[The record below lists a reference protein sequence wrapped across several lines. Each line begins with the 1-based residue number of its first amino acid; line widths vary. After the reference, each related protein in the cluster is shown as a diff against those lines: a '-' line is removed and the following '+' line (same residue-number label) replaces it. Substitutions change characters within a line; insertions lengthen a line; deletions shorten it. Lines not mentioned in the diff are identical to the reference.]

1 MTGNELDEILASD
14 DVQEIT
20 QEQQPETESTG
31 QTRDEQGRFATKAE
45 QPEQTQEQPEVTADD
60 TEPEQGKVPQQALHA
75 ARQKAKEATT
85 EAEQLRQQLA
95 QMQAQM
101 QAQIQ
106 LLNQRQAPQ
115 PQKTEDAPKPVD
127 FWESPDGFLES
138 RMTPLQQQMQQ
149 QREQFSKM
157 LAMQSHG
164 PETVDNA
171 FNAFVEAARANP
183 QAYAAE
189 YQSIMASEHP
199 YDALVSW
206 HKRQENLRI
215 VGNDPHAWLE
225 AEMEKRLADP
235 AYQAKVLERIKG
247 TAAANSRSNPVTS
260 LPPSLSRLPAGGN
273 TAADDDVSDAG
284 IFSHAMRS

>member
-20 QEQQPETESTG
+20 QEQQPEAESTG

-45 QPEQTQEQPEVTADD
+45 QPEQTQEQPEVTADEP
-60 TEPEQGKVPQQALHA
+60 EPEQGKVPQQALHA
-75 ARQKAKEATT
+75 ARQKAKEAST
-85 EAEQLRQQLA
+85 EAEHLRQQIA
-95 QMQAQM
+95 QMQG
-101 QAQIQ
+101 QIQ
-106 LLNQRQAPQ
+106 MLNQRQAA
-115 PQKTEDAPKPVD
+115 PQKIEEAPKPVD
-127 FWESPDGFLES
+127 FWESPDGYLES
-138 RMTPLQQQMQQ
+138 KLTPFQQQIQQ

-164 PETVDNA
+164 AETVDSA
-171 FNAFVEAARANP
+171 YNAFVEAARANP

-206 HKRQENLRI
+206 HKRQETLRM
-215 VGNDPHAWLE
+215 VGNDPNAWLE
-225 AEMEKRLADP
+225 AEMEKRLQDP
-235 AYQAKVLERIKG
+235 AYQAQVLERIKG
-247 TAAANSRSNPVTS
+247 TAAANSRSNPVTRI
-260 LPPSLSRLPAGGN
+260 PPSLSRLPAGGN

>member
-1 MTGNELDEILASD
+1 MTGTELDEILASD

-31 QTRDEQGRFATKAE
+31 QTRDEQGRFASKAE
-45 QPEQTQEQPEVTADD
+45 QPETTQEQPEVTDD
-60 TEPEQGKVPQQALHA
+60 EPEPEQGKVPQQALHA

-95 QMQAQM
+95 QMQAQ
-101 QAQIQ
+101 IQ

-115 PQKTEDAPKPVD
+115 PQKTEEAPKPVD
-127 FWESPDGFLES
+127 FWESPDSFLES
-138 RMTPLQQQMQQ
+138 KLSPFQQQIQQ

-157 LAMQSHG
+157 LAMQAHG
-164 PETVDNA
+164 SETVDNA
-171 FNAFVEAARANP
+171 YNAFVEAARANP

-206 HKRQENLRI
+206 HKRQETLRM
-215 VGNDPHAWLE
+215 VGNDPNAWLE
-225 AEMEKRLADP
+225 AEMDKRLEDP

-273 TAADDDVSDAG
+273 TAADEDLSDAG

>member
-45 QPEQTQEQPEVTADD
+45 QPEQTQEQPEVTVDEP
-60 TEPEQGKVPQQALHA
+60 EPEQGKVPQQALHA
-75 ARQKAKEATT
+75 ARQKAKEAST
-85 EAEQLRQQLA
+85 EAEQLRQQIA
-95 QMQAQM
+95 QMQG
-101 QAQIQ
+101 QIQ
-106 LLNQRQAPQ
+106 MLNQRQGAPQ
-115 PQKTEDAPKPVD
+115 KIEEAPKPVD
-127 FWESPDGFLES
+127 FWESPDGYLES
-138 RMTPLQQQMQQ
+138 KLSPFQQQIQQ

-164 PETVDNA
+164 AETVDSA
-171 FNAFVEAARANP
+171 YNAFVEAARANP

-206 HKRQENLRI
+206 HKRQETLRM
-215 VGNDPHAWLE
+215 VGNDPNAWLE
-225 AEMEKRLADP
+225 AEMEKRLQDP

-247 TAAANSRSNPVTS
+247 TAAVNSRSNPVTS

>member
-45 QPEQTQEQPEVTADD
+45 QPEQTQEQPEVTADEP
-60 TEPEQGKVPQQALHA
+60 EPEQGKVPQQALHA
-75 ARQKAKEATT
+75 ARQKAKEAST
-85 EAEQLRQQLA
+85 EAEQLRQQIA
-95 QMQAQM
+95 QMQG
-101 QAQIQ
+101 QIQ
-106 LLNQRQAPQ
+106 MLNQRQAA
-115 PQKTEDAPKPVD
+115 PQKIEDAPKPVD
-127 FWESPDGFLES
+127 FWESPDGYLES
-138 RMTPLQQQMQQ
+138 KLTPFQQQIQQ

-164 PETVDNA
+164 AETVDSA
-171 FNAFVEAARANP
+171 YNAFVEAARANP

-206 HKRQENLRI
+206 HKRQETLRM
-215 VGNDPHAWLE
+215 VGNDPNAWLE
-225 AEMEKRLADP
+225 AEMEKRLQDP

-247 TAAANSRSNPVTS
+247 TAAVNSRSNPVTRI
-260 LPPSLSRLPAGGN
+260 PPSLSRLPAGGN

>member
-14 DVQEIT
+14 DVQENT

-31 QTRDEQGRFATKAE
+31 QTRDEQGRFAAKAE
-45 QPEQTQEQPEVTADD
+45 QPEQPQEQPEVSDD
-60 TEPEQGKVPQQALHA
+60 EPEPEQGKVPQQALHA

-95 QMQAQM
+95 QA

-115 PQKTEDAPKPVD
+115 PQKTEEAPKPVD
-127 FWESPDGFLES
+127 FWESPDGYLES
-138 RMTPLQQQMQQ
+138 KLTPVQQQMQQ
-149 QREQFSKM
+149 QREHFSKM
-157 LAMQSHG
+157 LAKQAHG
-164 PETVDNA
+164 AETVDNA
-171 FNAFVEAARANP
+171 YNAFVEAARANP

-206 HKRQENLRI
+206 HKHQETLRM
-215 VGNDPHAWLE
+215 VGNDPNAWLE
-225 AEMEKRLADP
+225 AEMEKRLSDP
-235 AYQAKVLERIKG
+235 AYQAKFLERIKG

-273 TAADDDVSDAG
+273 TAADDDLSDAG